1 MKVRFQADNDLNQR
15 IVMAT
20 RRLDAAIDFQTAV
33 AAGLHLGIEDPEVLL
48 IAAREGR
55 VLVTRDR
62 RTMPYHF
69 ERFLAEHTSPG
80 LIILGGSLSIGR
92 AAEWL
97 HLIWAASEAKEY
109 VNSICTVP

>member
-1 MKVRFQADNDLNQR
+1 MKIRFQADNDLNQR

-33 AAGLHLGIEDPEVLL
+33 AAGLHLGIEDPEVLE
-48 IAAREGR
+48 IAARDGR

-62 RTMPYHF
+62 RTMPSHF
-69 ERFLAEHTSPG
+69 GRFIEQQTSPG
-80 LIILGGSLSIGR
+80 LIVVSSSLGIGR

-97 HLIWAASEAKEY
+97 HLLWAASEAEEY
-109 VNSICTVP
+109 VNSICTLP